1 MKILANDGISP
12 AGEAAVKKYG
22 FEISTDFIAQDELVD
37 TINKE
42 GYSALLVRSATKVRK
57 DIIDNCPGLKL
68 IGRGGVGMDNID
80 VEYARSKGIHVVNT
94 PASSSLSVAEMVMAQ
109 AFAYSRFLHK
119 SYADMPN
126 KGATEFKALKK
137 AYAKGTELR
146 GKTMGI
152 IGMGR
157 IGQALASYALGCGMD
172 VIFYDRSRENTAI
185 ELEIAHHGTIE
196 VNLTKSDLDT
206 VLSKSDYLSLH
217 VPAQPDGK
225 AILGAAEF
233 AKMKDSAILIN
244 TARGNSIDADAL
256 VSALDNNTLKGAIM
270 DVFENEPTPNP
281 ELLKHA
287 KIATTPHI
295 GAATLEAQERIGLEL
310 ADLLNEKLTVNA

>member
-109 AFAYSRFLHK
+109 AFAFSRFLHK
-119 SYADMPN
+119 SYADMPT

-172 VIFYDRSRENTAI
+172 VIFYDRSRENVSIA
-185 ELEIAHHGTIE
+185 LEISNHGTIE
-196 VNLTKSDLDT
+196 VSLSKSDLDT
-206 VLSKSDYLSLH
+206 VLTKSDYLSLH

-225 AILGAAEF
+225 AILGVAEF

-244 TARGNSIDADAL
+244 TARGNSIDANAL

-310 ADLLNEKLTVNA
+310 ADLLNEKLLVNA

>member
-22 FEISTDFIAQDELVD
+22 FEISTEFVPQDQLVD

-80 VEYARSKGIHVVNT
+80 VDYARSKGIHVVNT

-109 AFAYSRFLHK
+109 AFAFSRFLHK
-119 SYADMPN
+119 SYADMPT
-126 KGATEFKALKK
+126 KGDTEFKALKK

-172 VIFYDRSRENTAI
+172 VVFYDRSRQNAAI
-185 ELEIAHHGTIE
+185 ELEIANHGTIE

-206 VLSKSDYLSLH
+206 VLEKSDYLSLH
-217 VPAQPDGK
+217 VPAQPDGN

-233 AKMKDSAILIN
+233 AKMKSTAILIN
-244 TARGNSIDADAL
+244 TARGNSIDANAL

-287 KIATTPHI
+287 KIATTPHV

>member
-109 AFAYSRFLHK
+109 AFAFSRFLHK
-119 SYADMPN
+119 SYADMPT

-295 GAATLEAQERIGLEL
+295 GAATSEAQERIGLEL

>member
-12 AGEAAVKKYG
+12 AGEAAVKNYG
-22 FEISTDFIAQDELVD
+22 FEISTEFVAQDQLID

-109 AFAYSRFLHK
+109 AFAFSRFLHK
-119 SYADMPN
+119 SYADMPS
-126 KGATEFKALKK
+126 KGASEFKALKK

-172 VIFYDRSRENTAI
+172 VVFYDRSRSSA
-185 ELEIAHHGTIE
+185 EITLNIANHGDVT
-196 VNLTKSDLDT
+196 VSLNKSDLNT
-206 VLSKSDYLSLH
+206 VLSSSDYLSLH
-217 VPAQPDGK
+217 VPAQANGN
-225 AILGAAEF
+225 AILGESEF
-233 AKMKDSAILIN
+233 AQMKNSAILIN
-244 TARGNSIDADAL
+244 TARGNSIDANAL
-256 VSALDNNTLKGAIM
+256 VNALDSNSLRGAIM

-281 ELLKHA
+281 ALLVHP
-287 KIATTPHI
+287 KIATTPHT

>member
-12 AGEAAVKKYG
+12 AGEAAVKEYG
-22 FEISTDFIAQDELVD
+22 FEISTDFVDQDKLID
-37 TINKE
+37 TINNE

-109 AFAYSRFLHK
+109 AFAFSRFLHK
-119 SYADMPN
+119 SYADMPA
-126 KGATEFKALKK
+126 KGASEFKALKK
-137 AYAKGTELR
+137 AYAKGTEMR

-172 VIFYDRSRENTAI
+172 VVFYDRSRTQAEI
-185 ELEIAHHGTIE
+185 SISIAHHGE
-196 VNLTKSDLDT
+196 VKVELNKSDLDT
-206 VLSKSDYLSLH
+206 VLGTADYLSLH
-217 VPAQPDGK
+217 VPAQADGK

-233 AKMKDSAILIN
+233 DKMKNSAILIN

-256 VSALDNNTLKGAIM
+256 VSALDNEQLKGAIM
-270 DVFENEPTPNP
+270 DVFENEPNPNP
-281 ELLKHA
+281 ALLVHT
-287 KIATTPHI
+287 KIATTPHT

-310 ADLLNEKLTVNA
+310 ADLLKEKLLVNA